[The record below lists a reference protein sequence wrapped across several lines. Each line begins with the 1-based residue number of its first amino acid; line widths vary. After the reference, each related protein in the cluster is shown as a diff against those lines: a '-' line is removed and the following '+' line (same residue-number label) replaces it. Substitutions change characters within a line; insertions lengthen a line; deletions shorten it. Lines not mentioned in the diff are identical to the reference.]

1 MAHLPAKRDYDVF
14 FVALP
19 LRKMAQNAQTI
30 NKGII
35 NGSRNGSE
43 TATSM
48 IPTKATQP
56 TITSPTPAKTKA
68 KSIATQKSI
77 TAVNIVP
84 HKPTA
89 APRGPVISCPFMLTD
104 TFEVSPSNNHPRNT
118 IINIAKIKASF
129 FTMFGPFK
137 LPRN

>member
-1 MAHLPAKRDYDVF
+1 
-14 FVALP
+14 
-19 LRKMAQNAQTI
+19 MAQNTKTI
-30 NKGII
+30 NKGIN

-48 IPTKATQP
+48 IPTKAKQP
-56 TITSPTPAKTKA
+56 TITRPTPAKTKA

-77 TAVNIVP
+77 TAVNIIP

-89 APRGPVISCPFMLTD
+89 VPRGPVILRPFMLTD
-104 TFEVSPSNNHPRNT
+104 TFVVTPSNDHTRNT

-129 FTMFGPFK
+129 FTVLRPF
-137 LPRN
+137 RNYHWLFSPGVIVLNQ